1 MNENEYNN
9 KNAILVS
16 IGIPVYNVE
25 PYIEKCL
32 LSVLNQ
38 TYSDLELLIVDD
50 CGKDNSISI
59 VERIKNSHP
68 RGNQIRILKQ
78 PYNKGSGEARN
89 MAIQYAKGKYLYFLD
104 SDDYIELNTIG
115 IMVNYAE
122 KYHTDVVNASTRII
136 SYETG
141 EEFPAFTYPSFKLI
155 KGKDEFAKFV
165 CQDLKWHI
173 GVASWNNL
181 FLMSFL
187 IQNNLFFSARKDED
201 ALFLSD
207 YYSEVECAVLL
218 PNITYNYVIRP
229 GSIMGNQIRK
239 VIPVNEIRERFKTD
253 AIMTERCARLKNR
266 TFYDAHCAR
275 VMKHK
280 FRAVCVALI
289 HRKKFSEH
297 LSNNEICQE
306 LRHPAAFTE
315 ILHFKRYRGYHLVFW
330 GLSKMPSFL
339 AINVCSLLGK
349 IIRWI

>member
-38 TYSDLELLIVDD
+38 TYSDLEILIVDD

-59 VERIKNSHP
+59 VESIKNSHP

-78 PYNKGSGEARN
+78 PYNKGLGEARN

-104 SDDYIELNTIG
+104 SDDYIELNTIE

-122 KYHTDVVNASTRII
+122 KYHTDVVNASPRIVL
-136 SYETG
+136 YETG
-141 EEFPAFTYPSFKLI
+141 EVLPAFTYPSFKMI
-155 KGKDEFAKFV
+155 KGKDEFSKFV

-218 PNITYNYVIRP
+218 PNITYNYVSRP
-229 GSIMGNQIRK
+229 DSIMGYMGRNQIPIR
-239 VIPVNEIRERFKTD
+239 EIRERFRTD
-253 AIMTERCARLKNR
+253 AVMTNHCVRLKGR
-266 TFYDAHCAR
+266 TFYDVHCAR
-275 VMKHK
+275 VVKHK
-280 FRAVCVALI
+280 FRAVCVALR
-289 HRKKFSEH
+289 HRHRFTEP
-297 LSNNEICQE
+297 LSSKEIRQE
-306 LRHPAAFTE
+306 LKHPATMAE
-315 ILHFKRYRGYHLVFW
+315 ILKFKRYKTFHILFYMISVL
-330 GLSKMPSFL
+330 PSFL
-339 AINVCSLLGK
+339 SVGISYVIGK
-349 IIRWI
+349 MMKWI

>member
-38 TYSDLELLIVDD
+38 TYSDLEILIVDD

-59 VERIKNSHP
+59 VESIKNSHP
-68 RGNQIRILKQ
+68 RGKQIRILKQ
-78 PYNKGSGEARN
+78 PYNKGLGEARN

-104 SDDYIELNTIG
+104 SDDYIELNTIE

-122 KYHTDVVNASTRII
+122 KYHTDVVNASPRIVL
-136 SYETG
+136 YETG
-141 EEFPAFTYPSFKLI
+141 EVLPAFTYPSFKMI

-218 PNITYNYVIRP
+218 PNITYNYVQRA
-229 GSIMGNQIRK
+229 GSIMGNQMRN
-239 VIPVNEIRERFKTD
+239 VIPIHEIRERFKAD

-280 FRAVCVALI
+280 FRAVCVALR

-306 LRHPAAFTE
+306 LRHPATFTE
-315 ILHFKRYRGYHLVFW
+315 ILHFKRYKVFHLCFYM
-330 GLSKMPSFL
+330 LSKIPNFL
-339 AINVCSLLGK
+339 AIGVSYILGK